1 MLEKLLPSFS
11 LLTLVKQARRLHL
24 LPPVPKPIKS
34 PLIRWFHQR
43 QAIKRK
49 QFKLSK
55 IKKYGTFDDHEL
67 LNMLRDAGIQGGD
80 ILFVQCSLNDLY
92 TFSGN
97 PSSLLQVLLDL
108 VGETGTLLMPA
119 FTTNTFSEPSRLFDP
134 DLEPTYTGLVNELF
148 RRSPG
153 VIRSLHPR
161 HSICGKGPMASA
173 LLVGHENCVRADG
186 PGSPFDRLRQ
196 CDRAKILTLGLP
208 PAFVSFLHWVEDFEP
223 EKLPFPVH
231 EKEPRKCLVKLADDR
246 IITVTDWLVRASLSD
261 KVSFQKIAN
270 HLSDAAMHLWTYK
283 GIQFGL
289 YPFHSLTEE
298 LLTWRD
304 AGIIHYDK

>member
-1 MLEKLLPSFS
+1 MLAKLLPSFS
-11 LLTLVKQARRLHL
+11 LLTLVKEAKRLHL
-24 LPPVPKPIKS
+24 LPPIPQKIKHS
-34 PLIRWFHQR
+34 LVRWFHQR
-43 QAIKRK
+43 KALNRKKIQA
-49 QFKLSK
+49 SK
-55 IKKYGTFDDHEL
+55 IEKYGKFDEQEL
-67 LNMLRDAGIQGGD
+67 LNMLRDAGIQEGD

-246 IITVTDWLVRASLSD
+246 IITVTDWLVRSNIHSRLFLQSIS
-261 KVSFQKIAN
+261 K
-270 HLSDAAMHLWTYK
+270 HLSAGAMQIFSYK
-283 GIQFGL
+283 GIEIGL
-289 YPFHSLTEE
+289 YPIHALANE
-298 LLTWRD
+298 LLNLRD
-304 AGIIHYDK
+304 RGIFHYK